1 MKVGDLV
8 RHRDS
13 GHCGI
18 ILCDKA
24 HGDPRLAEVAV
35 PWGKIVWRCRRLEVL
50 SASR

>member
-1 MKVGDLV
+1 MKVGDFV

-18 ILCDKA
+18 ILCDKP
-24 HGDPRLAEVAV
+24 HGDPRMVEVAV
-35 PWGKIVWRCRRLEVL
+35 SWGKIIWRTRRVEVL